1 MKKIIFLII
10 LFTADIIFSQQDT
23 TFKEQDL
30 IISLLEDYFAH
41 VDNKDIDGMYRFFA
55 MPLVLHFNADKP
67 YHIKDKEEFEAIFS
81 TWHRSPKADFHKTR
95 IDNIRVNNVF
105 FNYFCVADVTYSR
118 LDNKGNTINQQRILY
133 NLVKGD
139 KFGPLGLL
147 IKWFK
152 KWKIYM
158 ITNVEMVE

>member
-10 LFTADIIFSQQDT
+10 LFTAGIIFSQQDT
-23 TFKEQDL
+23 TFKEQAL
-30 IISLLEDYFAH
+30 IISLLEDYFAQ
-41 VDNKDIDGMYRFFA
+41 VDKKNIDGMYRFFA

-67 YHIKDKEEFEAIFS
+67 YHIKDKEEFDAIFS
-81 TWHRSPKADFHKTR
+81 AWKRSPNSNFHSTR
-95 IDNIRVNNVF
+95 IDSIRVNNVF

-133 NLVKGD
+133 NLIKGD

>member
-10 LFTADIIFSQQDT
+10 LFTADIILSQPDT

-30 IISLLEDYFAH
+30 IISLLKNYFAH

-55 MPLVLHFNADKP
+55 MPIVLHFNADKP
-67 YHIKDKEEFEAIFS
+67 YHIKDREEFDAIFS
-81 TWHRSPKADFHKTR
+81 AWDRSPNSNFHSTR
-95 IDNIRVNNVF
+95 IDSIRVNNVL

-118 LDNKGNTINQQRILY
+118 LDNKGNTINQQRLLY
-133 NLVKGD
+133 NFVKGD

-152 KWKIYM
+152 AWKIYM
-158 ITNVEMVE
+158 ITNVEIVE